1 MRQTVTQH
9 YLRCFRWGSIQGIL
23 LAAYL
28 LVACLALP
36 LGVMADE
43 VPEYEEISVFLNI
56 QKVGGADIPAVIV
69 DETVYL
75 PVADIFTFLK
85 IKNTQSAQMDSIDG
99 FFINQSATYLID
111 KTRNR
116 ITFQDKVHDLKS
128 NDLIKTESGLYLKS
142 SYFGQIF
149 GLDCAFNFRS
159 LSVMM
164 TTKLELPII
173 KEMRQAEMRTNINR
187 LKGEVKADTIIDRE
201 FPMAQFGMADWS
213 VNNTQLIGGRTD
225 TRLNLDLGAVIAGG
239 EANVRLN
246 YSNNTPFDE
255 KQQQYL
261 WRFVNNDAPIVKQ
274 VMAGK
279 IYSQMTS
286 SVFNPIIGV
295 QFTNTPTTYRRSF
308 GTYTL
313 SDITEPNWVVELY
326 VNNVL
331 VDYMKA
337 DASGFYK
344 FEVPLVYGNSAV
356 KLKFYGLWGEERVK
370 EQNIII
376 PFNFLPPKELEYT
389 LSAGIVEDTIGS
401 RFSRANFNY
410 GVSRRFTLGGG
421 VEYLSSVITGRA
433 MPFVSSSFRLFSGL
447 LLTGEYTYGVRGKG
461 MLSYRMPS
469 NLQFE
474 VNYTKYHPGQKAIIY
489 NYLEERKATISIP
502 VRGKNF
508 SAYSRFTVNQIVLP
522 SLKTTNAEMLWSGSI
537 YGISTNF
544 TTYGLFN
551 DYTSPYLYSNLSLA
565 FRMPGRFIITPQ
577 AQYDYNN
584 KQLISVKTNFEKPL
598 FKNGFLNMSYE
609 QNFRSNTR
617 SIEFGFRYD
626 LAFAQTGLSFR
637 NTNNQ
642 NTLIGNARGS
652 LLHDRK
658 TRYVGTNNRTSVGKG
673 AISILPFLDVN
684 GNGLHEKG
692 EPKVDGLKFRI
703 NGGTIVQNEKD
714 TIIRVLDLVP
724 YTSYL
729 LELDKNSFDN
739 IAWQMHH
746 TTMKVMIDP
755 NQFKTIP
762 VPISVMGEASGNV
775 YVGSK
780 GQGRILVCI
789 YRNDTTLVARTLT
802 ESDGYF
808 SYLGLKPGN
817 YTVRIDPVQ
826 LKKINMSSTPEV
838 REVTF
843 SNSVDGDIIDG
854 LDFNLSSGESTAPEA
869 SVSTSEVEPSSKESI
884 SPAGANLDQQAPQ
897 MDKSVKPVQEAVQD
911 KPEVAGSAPNVESA
925 SVKNANSDV
934 VEMHPQAATA
944 DQSVAPVHKEEK
956 EPSVNNSPEPMID
969 KKVQFPGL
977 VHKDMI
983 IINHSGE
990 ILEAGSFK
998 YKFNAFALRDKLTR
1012 LFHLPVMV
1020 VYMNLYYSVRII
1032 GFSNRDAAM
1041 KEASKVTNSGFEM
1054 PYVSSARRNT
1064 SSIQLAEFTEEAD
1077 ALTLRKKLMERIP
1090 RNVHVVFDGNQ
1101 YSVRIVGFPNQQA
1114 AVDFISANNL

>member
-1 MRQTVTQH
+1 MKQTVTQH
-9 YLRCFRWGSIQGIL
+9 YLRYFRWGSIHGIL
-23 LAAYL
+23 LTAYL
-28 LVACLALP
+28 LVTWLVLP
-36 LGVMADE
+36 LNVMADE
-43 VPEYEEISVFLNI
+43 VSEYEEISVFLNI

-85 IKNTQSAQMDSIDG
+85 IKNTQSAQMDSVYG

-111 KTRNR
+111 KTKNR
-116 ITFQDKVHDLKS
+116 ITFQDKVYDLKS
-128 NDLIKTESGLYLKS
+128 NEMIKTESGLYLKS
-142 SYFGQIF
+142 NYYGQIF
-149 GLDCAFNFRS
+149 GLDCAFSFRS

-187 LKGEVKADTIIDRE
+187 LKGEVKADTIIERE
-201 FPMAQFGMADWS
+201 FPMTQFGMADWS

-225 TRLNLDLGAVIAGG
+225 TRLNLDLGTVIAGG

-261 WRFVNNDAPIVKQ
+261 WRFVNNDAPIVRQ

-401 RFSRANFNY
+401 RFSRANLNY
-410 GVSRRFTLGGG
+410 GVSRRFTVGGG

-537 YGISTNF
+537 YGVSTNF

-584 KQLISVKTNFEKPL
+584 NQLISVKTNLEKPL

-673 AISILPFLDVN
+673 AINILPFLDVN

-692 EPKVDGLKFRI
+692 EPRVAGLKFRI

-755 NQFKTIP
+755 NQFKTIS
-762 VPISVMGEASGNV
+762 VPISVMGEAAGNV
-775 YVGSK
+775 YMGSK

-789 YRNDTTLVARTLT
+789 YKNDSTLVARTLT

-817 YTVRIDPVQ
+817 YTVRIDPAQ
-826 LKKINMSSTPEV
+826 LKKINMSSSPEA
-838 REVTF
+838 REITF

-854 LDFNLSSGESTAPEA
+854 LDFNLSSGEGTAPD
-869 SVSTSEVEPSSKESI
+869 SSISTSEVEPASMENT
-884 SPAGANLDQQAPQ
+884 SPSGADMEQQAPKVDQ
-897 MDKSVKPVQEAVQD
+897 PLVPLNEAVKD
-911 KPEVAGSAPNVESA
+911 KPEIAVSP
-925 SVKNANSDV
+925 
-934 VEMHPQAATA
+934 
-944 DQSVAPVHKEEK
+944 APVEPISLKNTTSVEDEMPQQPAIADKSLMAANKEEK
-956 EPSVNNSPEPMID
+956 EPVLNNSVVPLVNQS
-969 KKVQFPGL
+969 VQSPSA
-977 VHKDMI
+977 VHKNMI

-998 YKFNAFALRDKLTR
+998 YKFNAFALRDKLTQQ
-1012 LFHLPVMV
+1012 FGLPVIV

-1032 GFSNRDAAM
+1032 GFSNRDAAL
-1041 KEASKVTNSGFEM
+1041 KEASKVTNSGFET
-1054 PYVSSARRNT
+1054 PYVANARRNT
-1064 SSIQLAEFTEEAD
+1064 SSIQLAEFSDEAE
-1077 ALTLRKKLMERIP
+1077 AMSLRKSLMARIP
-1090 RNVHVVFDGNQ
+1090 RNIHVVFDGNH

-1114 AVDFISANNL
+1114 AADFITEKKL